1 MQLAF
6 WAVSLAAGILA
17 GVVAGP
23 SQAWVFAGIALVSSA
38 LLLCLRARNLGLACL
53 VLACGIW
60 LGQREV
66 TRARAPAAV
75 VEDEPV
81 EIVGQVVAGA
91 DVADQPA
98 IPGEAS
104 GIESAKG
111 HEDHDGNA
119 APSVRCHLRI
129 EVRAVENKP
138 IAATLSLLVLD
149 GAPDLAP
156 GDWVRFSSR
165 LYAPRGFANPGLPD
179 ARLLARGQGLDL
191 LATVSRPS
199 ALHRLSGRPGALG
212 YARRW
217 AFYLRRAMARAINH
231 RLSEPA
237 AGFVRTMVVGERTDV
252 AAEVEDGFRAAGATH
267 VLSVSGLHLAVVVAL
282 VFHGLKR
289 LIACFPTW
297 SLRVPPKVLASALS
311 LPACGFYT
319 LLTGEAVATVRSAL
333 MASVVLGAAVV
344 NRPVTLAAGIAAA
357 AIVLLVGSPLAIL
370 DVSFQL
376 SFASVIGLGLFA
388 GWLLSDCPTTRPRLS
403 SRARLWLLR
412 SLSASFAASLVTA
425 PLVAHHFGEV
435 SPAAPVGNLVLVPV
449 VELVVLPCG
458 LVGALLGL
466 LHPWLG
472 ALPLMLA
479 GLASRLAI
487 LLAGMFRRFAPVLLV
502 RYPNWCECLLLVAAA
517 AFFLQAL
524 VERKRPHKRWLVA
537 AAAALLLAGTSLLGR
552 EAIRRVRDDL
562 RVTFLDVGQGDA
574 ALVEGPGGF
583 SALVDGGGR
592 YDDSFDTGARIVEP
606 VLRARGIAKLDLVV
620 LSHPHPD
627 HMNGLLRILKRFP
640 VGALWTHGDDGRN
653 PKYRELMTLAA
664 ENHVPTP
671 PPTAIVSGGLILT
684 ALTPWLDGR
693 IGVPPGLGTND
704 ASLVFGLDYAG
715 RRILLSGDIGEEGEA
730 ELLERRAAGVD
741 VACDVLKIPHH
752 GSRHASGERFLDA
765 VSPHLAVASAGKY
778 NRFGLPSPA
787 ALARYARR
795 GIVVLRTD
803 RDGAVGV
810 VVDSSGGISTTCAR
824 GCPP

>member
-6 WAVSLAAGILA
+6 WAVSLAVGILA
-17 GVVAGP
+17 GIVAGP
-23 SQAWVFAGIALVSSA
+23 PQAWVFAGIALAASA
-38 LLLCLRARNLGLACL
+38 SFVCLRARSLGLAF
-53 VLACGIW
+53 VFVACGIG
-60 LGQREV
+60 LGQREAA
-66 TRARAPAAV
+66 RARAPAEV
-75 VEDEPV
+75 VEDKPV
-81 EIVGQVVAGA
+81 EILGQVMAGA

-98 IPGEAS
+98 ARGAAS
-104 GIESAKG
+104 EIESPNG
-111 HEDHDGNA
+111 NEGNA
-119 APSVRCHLRI
+119 LPSTRCHLRI
-129 EVRAVENKP
+129 EVQSVEEKKVS
-138 IAATLSLLVLD
+138 ATLSLLVIE
-149 GAPDLAP
+149 GVPDFAP

-165 LYAPRGFANPGLPD
+165 LYVPRGFANPGLPD
-179 ARLLARGQGLDL
+179 TRLLARGQGIDL
-191 LATVSRPS
+191 LATVRTPS
-199 ALHRLSGRPGALG
+199 DLHRVPGRRSSPLG
-212 YARRW
+212 YARRL
-217 AFYLRRAMARAINH
+217 AYHLRQAMARAINH

-252 AAEVEDGFRAAGATH
+252 PAEVEDGFRAAGATH

-282 VFHGLKR
+282 VFQGLKR
-289 LIACFPTW
+289 LISCFPAW

-311 LPACGFYT
+311 LPACAFYT
-319 LLTGEAVATVRSAL
+319 LLTGEAVATMRSAL

-357 AIVLLVGSPLAIL
+357 AIVLLAQSPLAIL

-388 GWLLSDCPTTRPRLS
+388 RWLLPSGPLAKSGRS
-403 SRARLWLLR
+403 NRALAWLLR

-435 SPAAPVGNLVLVPV
+435 TPAAPIGNLVLVPV

-458 LVGALLGL
+458 LVGSLLAL

-472 ALPLMLA
+472 ALPIMLA

-487 LLAGMFRRFAPVLLV
+487 VLAGVFRRFAPVLLV

-524 VERKRPHKRWLVA
+524 VDRKRPYKRWLVA
-537 AAAALLLAGTSLLGR
+537 AAAALLLAGTSLLWR
-552 EAIRRVRDDL
+552 DAIRRTRDDL

-583 SALVDGGGR
+583 AALVDGGGR

-627 HMNGLLRILKRFP
+627 HMNGLLRILRRFP
-640 VGALWTHGDDGRN
+640 VGMLWTNGDDGNN
-653 PKYRELMTLAA
+653 PKYRALMALAV
-664 ENHVPTP
+664 ENHVSTP
-671 PPTAIVSGGLILT
+671 PPSAMTSGGLTLT
-684 ALTPWLDGR
+684 PLGPWLDGR

-704 ASLVFGLDYAG
+704 ASLVLRLDYAG
-715 RRILLSGDIGEEGEA
+715 RGILLSGDIGEEGEA
-730 ELLERRAAGVD
+730 ELLDRRAAGMD

-752 GSRHASGERFLDA
+752 GSRHASGEAFLNA
-765 VSPHLAVASAGKY
+765 VSPNLAVASAGKY

-787 ALARYARR
+787 ALARYAQR
-795 GIVVLRTD
+795 GIVVMRTD
-803 RDGAVGV
+803 RDGAVGIT
-810 VVDSSGGISTTCAR
+810 VDSSGNISTTCMR
-824 GCPP
+824 GCLP